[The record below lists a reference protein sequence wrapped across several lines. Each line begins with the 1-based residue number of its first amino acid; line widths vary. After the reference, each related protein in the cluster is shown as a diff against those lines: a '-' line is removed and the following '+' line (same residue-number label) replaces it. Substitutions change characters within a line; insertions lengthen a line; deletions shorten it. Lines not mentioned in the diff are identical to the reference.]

1 MTITASES
9 LEMTFDPNVI
19 DDLGAKL
26 YSTLP
31 PIISELVANGYD
43 ACSEIV
49 EIELQDSEGRED
61 KKIIVRDFGHGMTY
75 GQVKDEYLVVGRKK
89 RDAASSGHD
98 STCERLPIGKKG
110 LGKLS
115 FFGVAKVGTIETVS
129 DGKKVTFVMDLDKIH
144 DATDGNYRPDYKVTE
159 SDEVNGTTVTLTGI
173 YRKTDFDKDG
183 LAKSLS
189 NYFIFDENF
198 NVSIKK
204 NNEPFEQI
212 DNELRYSQ
220 ESGSPKYV
228 WEFPE
233 TSLRSD
239 VKQFS
244 FSGDIKGKVV
254 LFDKPVRSG
263 MRGLTLFS
271 RKKLVNLP
279 ELFPIQGSSWF
290 YQYLTG
296 WLEVDFID
304 EFVPDVISTN
314 RTSLA
319 WNDKNLA
326 ELKEFLEII
335 ISLIS
340 NEWRKF
346 KADDAV
352 EKVKEKFNIDPV
364 EWKRSNAG
372 NPIIVES
379 IDKLSK
385 KLADPESIE
394 EDELLDIVEIVYGLA
409 PEHADFVLWRNLN
422 QTLKENTVVRDKFFS
437 GKYLEAARE
446 AVQLYESE
454 VQRVSG
460 SQEYGQAL
468 MGEVFGADVAKLVS
482 ITDKSTESERNIDE
496 GQKFL
501 SMGVMTGFKNPAV
514 SHTSL
519 TEGLANGN
527 FTDRDCLDI
536 LSTISYLYT
545 RLENRKQP
553 SL

>member
-1 MTITASES
+1 MSLPDTES

-43 ACSEIV
+43 ACSEKV
-49 EIELQDSEGRED
+49 EIELHDSGTSED
-61 KKIIVRDFGHGMTY
+61 KKIVVRDFGHGMSFAH
-75 GQVKDEYLVVGRKK
+75 VKDEYLVVGRKK
-89 RDAASSGHD
+89 RDAGSSAHD
-98 STCERLPIGKKG
+98 DTCVRLPIGKKG

-115 FFGVAKVGTIETVS
+115 FFGVAKVGTIETVR
-129 DGKKVTFVMDLDKIH
+129 DGQKVTFTMDLDKIH
-144 DATDGNYRPDYKVTE
+144 ASTDGNYKPEYEVTQTRE
-159 SDEVNGTTVTLTGI
+159 ANGTTVTLTDI
-173 YRKTDFDKDG
+173 YRKTDFDKEG

-189 NYFIFDENF
+189 NYFIFDESF
-198 NVSIKK
+198 EVHIKR
-204 NNEPFEQI
+204 NGDPFEKI

-220 ESGSPKYV
+220 EKGEAKYV

-233 TSLRSD
+233 TSLRED

-244 FSGDIKGKVV
+244 FSRDVKGKII

-263 MRGLTLFS
+263 MRGVTLFS

-296 WLEVDFID
+296 WLEIDFID

-326 ELKEFLEII
+326 ELKEFLELI

-340 NEWRKF
+340 SEWRKF

-352 EKVKEKFNIDPV
+352 KKVKEKFHVDPV
-364 EWKRSNAG
+364 EWKKSNEG
-372 NPIIVES
+372 NPLIVES

-385 KLADPESIE
+385 KLSDPESIE
-394 EDELLDIVEIVYGLA
+394 EDELMDIVEIVYGLA

-422 QTLKENTVVRDKFFS
+422 HTLKNNAAVKEKFFDQ
-437 GKYLEAARE
+437 KYLEAARE
-446 AVQLYESE
+446 AVQLYEAE
-454 VQRVSG
+454 VQRVTG
-460 SQEYGQAL
+460 RQDYGQAL
-468 MGEVFGADVAKLVS
+468 MGEVFGADAAKLIS

-501 SMGVMTGFKNPAV
+501 SMGVMTGFKNPAL

-527 FTDRDCLDI
+527 FTDRDCLDV
-536 LSTISYLYT
+536 LSTISYLYN

-553 SL
+553 S

>member
-1 MTITASES
+1 MNPQADQ

-43 ACSEIV
+43 ACSETV
-49 EIELQDSEGRED
+49 EIELHDSGGPED
-61 KKIIVRDFGHGMTY
+61 KKIIVRDFGHGMSY
-75 GQVKDEYLVVGRKK
+75 EHVKDEYLVVGRKK
-89 RDAASSGHD
+89 RDAGSSAHD
-98 STCERLPIGKKG
+98 SSCVRLPIGKKG

-115 FFGVAKVGTIETVS
+115 FFGVAKVGVIETVRNGS
-129 DGKKVTFVMDLDKIH
+129 KVKFSMDLEKIH
-144 DATDGNYRPDYKVTE
+144 ASHDGNYKPEYEITE
-159 SDEVNGTTVTLTGI
+159 TDEVDGTTITLTGI
-173 YRKTDFDKDG
+173 YRKTDFDRDG

-189 NYFIFDENF
+189 NYFIFDDTF
-198 NVSIKK
+198 RVFIKK
-204 NNEPFEQI
+204 NGDSFEQI

-220 ESGSPKYV
+220 EKGTARYV
-228 WEFPE
+228 WDFPE
-233 TSLRSD
+233 TSLRD
-239 VKQFS
+239 DIKQFS
-244 FSGDIKGKVV
+244 FSGDIKGKIM

-263 MRGLTLFS
+263 MRGVTLFS

-304 EFVPDVISTN
+304 DFVPDVISTN

-326 ELKEFLEII
+326 ELKEFLEAVIALV
-335 ISLIS
+335 SS
-340 NEWRKF
+340 EWRKR

-352 EKVKEKFNIDPV
+352 EKVKEKFNIDPQ
-364 EWKRSNAG
+364 EWKRSNES
-372 NPIIVES
+372 NPVIVES
-379 IDKLSK
+379 IDRLSK
-385 KLADPESIE
+385 KLSDPESIE
-394 EDELLDIVEIVYGLA
+394 EDELMDIVEIVYGLA

-422 QTLKENTVVRDKFFS
+422 NTLKENTVIREKFFA

-446 AVQLYESE
+446 AVQLYEAE
-454 VQRVSG
+454 VQRVTG
-460 SQEYGQAL
+460 RQDYGQAL
-468 MGEVFGADVAKLVS
+468 MGEVFGADAAKAISV
-482 ITDKSTESERNIDE
+482 TDKSTESERNIDE

-519 TEGLANGN
+519 TEGLINGN

-545 RLENRKQP
+545 RLENRKTP
-553 SL
+553 